1 MNAIS
6 PPWRR
11 IVIFWIMGPILLMAA
26 PLLAAPGVLQLTVTD
41 QKTGDP
47 VAAQMRL
54 VNQSR
59 RVVRLPNLARDGEWM
74 LVDGEATLR
83 LPIGTY
89 QFEIRRGLEYKRA
102 VGHFVIDSKAE
113 DQHAVALPR
122 FVDMRQE
129 GWYSSDMLTALS
141 QALPLRMRASDLHF
155 AAPIVQDNRGRPDDA
170 AAALQRTR
178 QRLTGAQLTGGHVIG
193 DGAILDRRSTS
204 VSLLFGAGPGRGRAR
219 TIELPPSKNA
229 LPTAYQWVRDL
240 LHENESEAGDVRE
253 TDTELNP
260 EGREGAHDQVE
271 PTTALH
277 TSSASGG
284 MHLFLSRVSHWDL
297 PIWVALAPVHSVGLL
312 HDRVFAGQAEARTAD
327 YPHDA
332 VLYPEPEGT
341 ARWAQQIYFQL
352 LETGLRIAPT
362 AATGFNSAGQPL
374 GTNRVYVQCENGFS
388 NEEWWDGMRA
398 GRVVV
403 TNGPLLRVR
412 ANGEYPGY
420 RFQAPDGETVRLELI
435 VQLSTAQKVQYLEVI
450 QNGRPVQ
457 QVRLEDWVAKRGQL
471 PPVVFEESGWFLMRA
486 VVDDPE
492 PQYRAA
498 ITGPFYV
505 EIGAEPRISRQ
516 ACKFF
521 LDWVYQRA
529 RRVKLP
535 DPKQKRALLTQHRD
549 ARDFWQ
555 RRMENA
561 TTD

>member
-1 MNAIS
+1 MS
-6 PPWRR
+6 D
-11 IVIFWIMGPILLMAA
+11 FWIWGLLLALAA
-26 PLLAAPGVLQLTVTD
+26 PAQSAPGVLQLTVTD
-41 QKTGDP
+41 EKTSDP
-47 VAAQMRL
+47 IAAQMRL

-59 RVVRLPNLARDGEWM
+59 RVVRLPNLARDGDWM

-89 QFEIRRGLEYKRA
+89 QFEIRRGLEYKRS

-122 FVDMRQE
+122 FVNMRQE
-129 GWYSSDMLTALS
+129 GWYSSDMLTPLS
-141 QALPLRMRASDLHF
+141 QALPLRMRASDIHF
-155 AAPIVQDNRGRPDDA
+155 AAPIVQDNRGRPDDVA
-170 AAALQRTR
+170 TALQRTR
-178 QRLTGAQLTGGHVIG
+178 ERLTGAHVSGPPGSGAHVIG
-193 DGAILDRRSTS
+193 EGAILDRRSSS
-204 VSLLFGAGPGRGRAR
+204 VSLLFGARPSGRA
-219 TIELPPSKNA
+219 TWPVELPPSNNA

-240 LHENESEAGDVRE
+240 LQESEAEADGDR
-253 TDTELNP
+253 DTGTEVH
-260 EGREGAHDQVE
+260 EERE
-271 PTTALH
+271 PTS
-277 TSSASGG
+277 TSDTTSPSGG
-284 MHLFLSRVSHWDL
+284 MHVFLSRVSHWDL

-312 HDRVFAGQAEARTAD
+312 HDRIFAGQAAARTGD
-327 YPHDA
+327 YPHDP
-332 VLYPEPEGT
+332 VVYPAPDGT

-362 AATGFNSAGQPL
+362 AATGFDSAGQPL

-388 NEEWWDGMRA
+388 REAWWDGLRA
-398 GRVVV
+398 GRVMV

-420 RFQAPDGETVRLELI
+420 RFQAAAGETVRLELI

-457 QVRLEDWVAKRGQL
+457 QVRLEEWVAKRGQL
-471 PPVVFEESGWFLMRA
+471 PPVVFERSGWFLMRA

-505 EIGAEPRISRQ
+505 EIGDEPRISRQ
-516 ACKFF
+516 ACQFF
-521 LDWVYQRA
+521 LDWVYERA
-529 RRVKLP
+529 RGVKLS

-555 RRMENA
+555 GRMKKA